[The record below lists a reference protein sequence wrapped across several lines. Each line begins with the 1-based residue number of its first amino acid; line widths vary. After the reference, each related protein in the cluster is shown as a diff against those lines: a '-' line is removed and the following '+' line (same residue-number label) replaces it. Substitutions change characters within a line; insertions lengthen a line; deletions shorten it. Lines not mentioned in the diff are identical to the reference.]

1 MLPYNLP
8 LVCTRAPTVIIY
20 RFVQSVRNETGER
33 GSGDGG
39 DIEESNEMKP
49 TDTIQFKIDQRIA
62 LMRTI
67 SMAIIER
74 LLLPI
79 SDYADYILKT

>member
-1 MLPYNLP
+1 MLPYNSP

-20 RFVQSVRNETGER
+20 RFVRSVRNEAGER